1 MAFAEQLHTWSVVA
15 GADLSTYQY
24 HCVKLNSA
32 GALVICSTLGERFV
46 GILQNKPASGEMAE
60 VALPGGI
67 TKVLFGGTVD
77 ENEEIMTD
85 ASGHAIVATTGYY
98 SGGVCVLGGAVTEIG
113 SMIYCPHGDKAT
125 SPQSDVADAIIA
137 VADATGGATGAALT
151 AHLHDLAGAN
161 LAKTAAILILAAD
174 TAYGFQTL
182 NAHVTFGTATVGS
195 ILESGT
201 GWCLAKCDAT
211 GAFACTVTNASDE
224 TVYFVAGSS
233 RGADAVANGIVIR
246 GCVPDAAT
254 WSA

>member
-1 MAFAEQLHTWSVVA
+1 MAFAEQLHTWSA
-15 GADLSTYQY
+15 EAAADLSTYQY
-24 HCVKLNSA
+24 HCVKLNSSGKVA
-32 GALVICSTLGERFV
+32 ICGTLGERFI
-46 GILQNKPASGEMAE
+46 GILQNKPTAGEQAE
-60 VALPGGI
+60 IALPGGI

-77 ENEEIMTD
+77 ENDEIMTD

-113 SMIYCPHGDKAT
+113 SMLYCPHGDKAT

-137 VADATGGATGAALT
+137 VANATGAATGAALT

-161 LAKTAAILILAAD
+161 LAKTAVILILTGD
-174 TAYGFQTL
+174 TAYGFRTF
-182 NAHVTFGTATVGS
+182 NAHVTFGTATAGS

-211 GAFACTVTNASDE
+211 GAFACTATNASDE
-224 TVYFVAGSS
+224 TVYFVVTGSV
-233 RGADAVANGIVIR
+233 GADAVANGIVIR